1 MEPKPKATRATNR
14 RRRQTTARVVHF
26 PPELVL
32 ARAAKRFLPDGTT
45 RCPKCGSGFIVHEPA
60 FIHCCYCGAMARIAT
75 GSLLVQELF
84 ELRSGLRLAS

>member
-1 MEPKPKATRATNR
+1 MEPRPKATRSTRKR
-14 RRRQTTARVVHF
+14 RPETPARVVHF
-26 PPELVL
+26 PPDLVL
-32 ARAAKRFLPDGTT
+32 AHAARRFVSDMTT
-45 RCPKCGSGFIVHEPA
+45 RCPKCGSSFIVHEPA

>member
-1 MEPKPKATRATNR
+1 MEPKPKATRPKKPR
-14 RRRQTTARVVHF
+14 RKMAGRVVHF

-32 ARAAKRFLPDGTT
+32 ARAAKRFLPAGTT

-60 FIHCCYCGAMARIAT
+60 FVHCCYCGAMARIAT